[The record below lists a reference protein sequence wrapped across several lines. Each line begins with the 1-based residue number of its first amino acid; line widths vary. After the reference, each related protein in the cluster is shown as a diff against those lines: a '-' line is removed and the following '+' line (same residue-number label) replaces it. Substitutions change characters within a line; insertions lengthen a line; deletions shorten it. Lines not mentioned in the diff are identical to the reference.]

1 MKPIRLISLLLALS
15 VLLAF
20 SACSRSAESPSIN
33 EEQQSAQTQE
43 NQPTSE
49 SETENSADNSSQQ
62 QQSGQGSTGEDLK
75 SPSTSDTISFEQAKE
90 CIQFLDALLL
100 SEWETPQDIS
110 PMNFV
115 FWYGYQI
122 MDSGTLEE
130 YFIDGREGPFFP
142 AEEFETKIRKYFDV
156 SVEHLRSPSA
166 IYLEDEQL
174 YTPQAALM
182 LLTERSYDVTDIKQ
196 NGSVISIEFT
206 FTYTELHKSK
216 NVVLTLEKVGD
227 GVRFLSFCS
236 RV

>member
-1 MKPIRLISLLLALS
+1 MKSIRLISLLLSLS

-20 SACSRSAESPSIN
+20 SACSRSTEPTSPSK
-33 EEQQSAQTQE
+33 EQQSAQTQE

-49 SETENSADNSSQQ
+49 SETENSADNSLQQ
-62 QQSGQGSTGEDLK
+62 QPGQDAKEEDLK
-75 SPSTSDTISFEQAKE
+75 LPSTSDTISFEQAKE

-100 SEWETPQDIS
+100 SEWETPQDIQ

-130 YFIDGREGPFFP
+130 YFLDGREGPFFP

-182 LLTERSYDVTDIKQ
+182 PLTERSYDVTDIKQ

-206 FTYTELHKSK
+206 LTYTELHKSK
-216 NVVLTLEKVGD
+216 NVVLTLEKVSD
-227 GVRFLSFCS
+227 GIRFLSFCS

>member
-1 MKPIRLISLLLALS
+1 MKDIRIISLLLIFS
-15 VLLAF
+15 VLFTF
-20 SACSRSAESPSIN
+20 SACSRSAEPTSPS

-49 SETENSADNSSQQ
+49 SETENSADDSQQ
-62 QQSGQGSTGEDLK
+62 QTNQDTKEEDFKL
-75 SPSTSDTISFEQAKE
+75 PSTSDTISFEQAKE

-100 SEWETPQDIS
+100 SEWETPQDIQ

-130 YFIDGREGPFFP
+130 YFLDGREGPFFP

-182 LLTERSYDVTDIKQ
+182 PLTERSYDITDIKQ

-206 FTYTELHKSK
+206 LTYTELHKSK
-216 NVVLTLEKVGD
+216 NVVLTLEKVSD

-236 RV
+236 RD

>member
-1 MKPIRLISLLLALS
+1 MKDILLISLLLALS

-20 SACSRSAESPSIN
+20 SACSRSAEPTFPS
-33 EEQQSAQTQE
+33 EEQQSTQTQE

-49 SETENSADNSSQQ
+49 SETENSADDSQQ
-62 QQSGQGSTGEDLK
+62 QTNQDTKEEDFKL
-75 SPSTSDTISFEQAKE
+75 PSTSDTISFEQAKE

-100 SEWETPQDIS
+100 SEWETPQDIQ

-130 YFIDGREGPFFP
+130 YFLDGREGPFFP

-182 LLTERSYDVTDIKQ
+182 PLTERSYDVTDIKQ

-206 FTYTELHKSK
+206 LTYTELHKSK
-216 NVVLTLEKVGD
+216 NVVLTLEKVSD
-227 GVRFLSFCS
+227 GIRFLSFCS